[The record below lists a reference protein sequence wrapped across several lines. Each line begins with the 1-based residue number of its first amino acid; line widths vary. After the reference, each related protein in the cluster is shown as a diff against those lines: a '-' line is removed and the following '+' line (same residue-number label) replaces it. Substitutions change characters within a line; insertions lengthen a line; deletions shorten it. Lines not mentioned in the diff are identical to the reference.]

1 MAETSDEWS
10 DEELSIIREQL
21 SRILQSSLFAQA
33 DRQSRF
39 LQYVVDATL
48 VGHAK
53 RLNQYLLGIDV
64 FDRDETFDPAID
76 SAVRVEAGR
85 LRSKLR
91 DYYIEFGQKDPV
103 IIELPKGGYSVQIKT
118 ISSEDKSSRST
129 SVSQNEQKTVHPEE
143 KPSIAILPFDNLSG
157 DSEQEYFSDGITE
170 DIITDLSKLSGLLVI
185 ARHSN
190 FDYKG
195 KSLNIKEIGND
206 LGVNYLL
213 EGSVRKAGTR
223 LRITAQLIDA
233 VTGNHLWAE
242 RFDREL
248 DDIFEIQDEV
258 SKKIVRALE
267 VKLTH
272 NEKIRLGHKGTEN
285 IDSHDFLLRGQE
297 QLYLFTPEGVNNAI
311 NLFSK
316 AISCDPKYANAYAWK
331 ARSVLF
337 PYIAGTNSSEEETV
351 LPALELA
358 IKAVELDDLL
368 PHSHAILGWSLKWDK
383 KINEAIIEAEKAVEL
398 DPNYS
403 NGYMFQ
409 SMVLSSAGKG
419 EEALA
424 SIEKGISI
432 NPYYNVVYILALGT
446 AYFVLGKYEQALY
459 HFKRGIERNPNFIPN
474 HLYTA
479 SILGLFGDEDTAKQ
493 AMNTLQN
500 VNPDYKSSASYVFFT
515 DNRLSK
521 IMLEGAHKAG
531 LEITAFS

>member
-10 DEELSIIREQL
+10 DEELSVIREQL

-118 ISSEDKSSRST
+118 ISSEDKSPRST

-170 DIITDLSKLSGLLVI
+170 DIITDLSKLSGLFVI
-185 ARHSN
+185 ARHST
-190 FDYKG
+190 FVYKG

-213 EGSVRKAGTR
+213 EGSVRKAGNR

-368 PHSHAILGWSLKWDK
+368 PHSHAILGWSLKWSR
-383 KINEAIIEAEKAVEL
+383 KINEAIIEAKRAVEL
-398 DPNYS
+398 DPNYA

-409 SMVLSSAGKG
+409 SMVLSSAGRG
-419 EEALA
+419 EEALT
-424 SIEKGISI
+424 SIEKGITI
-432 NPYYNVVYILALGT
+432 NPYYNVTYILALGMS
-446 AYFVLGKYEQALY
+446 YFVMGKYEQALY
-459 HFKRGIERNPNFIPN
+459 HFRRGVERNPYFVPN
-474 HLYTA
+474 HIYKA
-479 SILGLFGDEDTAKQ
+479 SILGLLGKEDEAEHAK
-493 AMNTLQN
+493 AELENM
-500 VNPDYKSSASYVFFT
+500 NPDYKSSAAYVFYT
-515 DNRLSK
+515 DKHLNE
-521 IMLEGAHKAG
+521 IMLEGTQKAG
-531 LEITAFS
+531 LEITVIR